1 MTTPRVSVV
10 MAVYNGGPHLAATL
24 DSLLA
29 QTFTDFELIAID
41 DGSTDGTLPI
51 LAAYRR
57 RDARIR
63 LLTQTNQGLTHALIR
78 GCAEARAGVIARQ
91 DCGDRS
97 HPERLAKQLALL
109 AGDVVLVSS
118 AVRAVTPDGELLFV
132 TRLDGDEARRS
143 LLHDDARHI
152 KSIPHH
158 GSAMFSRHTYVAAG
172 GYREPF
178 RVAQDVDLW
187 VRMASLGRIA
197 VAVEELYEAT
207 VHPTAISSVGRKQQI
222 EALRL
227 IVAMRDGGDATALL
241 AAAARL
247 RPMRRSARRE
257 AASLYFMARCLR
269 ARRSTTAR
277 EYLLR
282 AIRRNPLHWR
292 AWASLLTGK

>member
-10 MAVYNGGPHLAATL
+10 MAVYNGAPGLTATL
-24 DSLLA
+24 ESLLA
-29 QTFTDFELIAID
+29 QTMADFELIAID

-63 LLTQTNQGLTHALIR
+63 LLTQANQGLTRALIR
-78 GCAEARAGVIARQ
+78 GCAEARAAVIARH

-118 AVRAVTPDGELLFV
+118 AVRAVTPGGELLFV
-132 TRLDGDEARRS
+132 TRLDGDEAHRS

-158 GSAMFSRHTYVAAG
+158 GSAMFSRDTYLAAG

-187 VRMASLGRIA
+187 VRMATLGRIA
-197 VAVEELYEAT
+197 IPDQELYEAT
-207 VHPTAISSVGRKQQI
+207 VHPTAISSVSRKQQI
-222 EALRL
+222 AALRL
-227 IVAMRDGGDATALL
+227 IVAMRDGGDSAALL

-247 RPMRRSARRE
+247 HPRRRSARRE
-257 AASLYFMARCLR
+257 AAALYFMARCLR
-269 ARRSTTAR
+269 AQRSTAAR